1 MRFDFIVV
9 SIVSQLLL
17 QTWAV
22 PIKFPAH
29 GRGTFF
35 KPGYYN
41 FGMVLRLMM
50 LNRLGACGGTDN
62 SKNMIVALG
71 IGLFNS
77 KPDGGNPN
85 NNPFCGNKVRVQHG
99 LPPPM
104 RLWLIVRRGQERWSH
119 CCRCMWKVWR
129 CRSRFESRRILAACG
144 SISGRNSDHLAFRRL
159 KR

>member
-104 RLWLIVRRGQERWSH
+104 RL
-119 CCRCMWKVWR
+119 
-129 CRSRFESRRILAACG
+129 
-144 SISGRNSDHLAFRRL
+144 
-159 KR
+159 